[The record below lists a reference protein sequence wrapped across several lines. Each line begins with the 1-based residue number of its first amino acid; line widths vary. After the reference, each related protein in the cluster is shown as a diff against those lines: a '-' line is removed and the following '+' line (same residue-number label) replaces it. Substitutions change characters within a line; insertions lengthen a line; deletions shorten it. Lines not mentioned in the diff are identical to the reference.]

1 MGWSGIKSVAQFKF
15 RSLSVISEI
24 FSEASKVPDAKSNTS
39 IPLVSN
45 KRNFDG
51 PYGGFLY

>member
-24 FSEASKVPDAKSNTS
+24 FSEASKAKSNTS